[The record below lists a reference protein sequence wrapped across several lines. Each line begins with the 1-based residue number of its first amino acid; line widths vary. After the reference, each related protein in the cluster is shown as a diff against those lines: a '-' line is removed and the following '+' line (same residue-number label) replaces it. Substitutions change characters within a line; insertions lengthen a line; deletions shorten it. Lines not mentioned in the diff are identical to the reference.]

1 MINEIATLYL
11 KINDAF
17 QQKKPFVSYR
27 KPNSSEV
34 SLLIQNDTNTY
45 SLNDFSQSG
54 FIFAP
59 FDSENKT
66 IFFPLKKCELKKFK
80 YTETEIFTKRT
91 IPNKSENEKE
101 QHINLVKK
109 GIDYIKNNA
118 TPKIVLSRK
127 EILELSNF
135 DAVNSYKNLLH
146 HYKTAFT
153 YIWYHPKVGLWLGAT
168 PETLLKITNNTFKT
182 MALAGTQTYTN
193 TLDVI
198 WKQKEKQEQ
207 QFVTDYIVKQLNKLN
222 ITGKVSTPYTMKASS
237 IVHLCTDI
245 TGRLNSA
252 KMQQSLINALHP
264 TPAVCGLPKKKAK
277 AFIQNNEGYDRK
289 FYTGYFGE
297 LNFSIDN
304 RQKKNNKR
312 NIENH
317 AYNFVKKQSSLFVN
331 LRCMQVKNNKVILYI
346 GGGITKDSNPE
357 KEYAETVAKAA
368 IMKKAIYL
376 L

>member
-1 MINEIATLYL
+1 LTHEIAILYL

-45 SLNDFSQSG
+45 SLDDFLQSG
-54 FIFAP
+54 FVFAP
-59 FDSENKT
+59 FDSEKKT
-66 IFFPLKKCELKKFK
+66 IFFPLNKCEIEKFK
-80 YTETEIFTKRT
+80 YTESKMSIKEVVS
-91 IPNKSENEKE
+91 NKLEYEKE
-101 QHINLVKK
+101 QHIDLVKK
-109 GIDYIKNNA
+109 GVDYIKNNA

-127 EILELSNF
+127 EILELPNF
-135 DAVNSYKNLLH
+135 STINTYKNLLQ
-146 HYKTAFT
+146 HYKAAFT

-168 PETLLKITNNTFKT
+168 PETLLKVTNNTFKT
-182 MALAGTQTYTN
+182 MALAGTQIYTN
-193 TLDVI
+193 TLDVV
-198 WKQKEKQEQ
+198 WEQKEKQEQ

-222 ITGKVSTPYTMKASS
+222 IISKVSEPYTIKASS

-245 TGRLNSA
+245 TGRLNNT
-252 KMQQSLINALHP
+252 KMQQPLISALHP
-264 TPAVCGLPKKKAK
+264 TPAVCGLPKEKAK
-277 AFIQNNEGYDRK
+277 AFIQNNEGYDRE

-297 LNFSIDN
+297 LNFTIDN

-317 AYNFVKKQSSLFVN
+317 VYSFVKKQSSLFVN
-331 LRCMQVKNNKVILYI
+331 LRCMQVKNDKVILYI